1 MSDWTTE
8 AVDTVER
15 VVGAVRDKT
24 VEPAQRVTRALVF
37 GLLTS
42 FFIFTALLLV
52 SIAVFRALDV
62 YLPGGVWAAYLVM
75 GGIFVI
81 AGALLWTRRSA
92 RPQPGPG
99 AAQGGT
105 P

>member
-15 VVGAVRDKT
+15 VVSVVRDKT
-24 VEPAQRVTRALVF
+24 VEPAQRITRAIVF
-37 GLLTS
+37 GFLTA
-42 FFIFTALLLV
+42 FFVFVAIMLV
-52 SIAVFRALDV
+52 SIGAFRALDV

-81 AGALLWTRRSA
+81 AGAFLFVQRSA
-92 RPQPGPG
+92 RPTPGPD
-99 AAQGGT
+99 A
-105 P
+105 PPR

>member
-15 VVGAVRDKT
+15 VVGVVRDKA
-24 VEPAQRVTRALVF
+24 VEPAQRATRAVVF

-42 FFIFTALLLV
+42 FFIFAALLLV
-52 SIAVFRALDV
+52 SIAAFRALDV
-62 YLPGGVWAAYLVM
+62 YLPGEVWSAYLVT

-81 AGALLWTRRSA
+81 AGMLLWTRRSA

-99 AAQGGT
+99 DPRGGT
-105 P
+105 A